1 MQNIARIIIQNCLEL
16 PEAEAETILASPDTL
31 ESVLGS
37 KTPSQLAN
45 LVTSFDQFIEFQ
57 SREAQLHIDA
67 LEVSRREA
75 ETLQSTAEDASRLK
89 DQFMA
94 NISHEIRTP
103 MNGIL
108 GMMDLLRDTEL
119 SDQQTDYVDTIRRS
133 GSSMMDVL
141 DNILDFSRLAAG
153 NMALEMKP
161 EKVESLVQSSVDTF
175 SAAAFDKGLEL
186 SYHIDPDVPRYVETD
201 AARVTQILNN
211 LIGNAIKFT
220 SKGGVR
226 VWVGTEPKDTGRI
239 QFAVEDDG
247 IGIQESHLKTLFD
260 PFVQVE
266 HETIREFG
274 GTGLGLTLCQ
284 NLVDIMG
291 GAIAVESE
299 IGVGSNFSF
308 TITARP
314 CLPDEKLPISFP
326 FLANSKETDGS
337 PFDEFA
343 PSPVS
348 KRVLVVEDN
357 PVNQKVA
364 VLTIQRLGHNV
375 DLAENG
381 VEAVE
386 AVQNNPYD
394 VVFMDLEMPIMGG
407 IEATL
412 EIRRNPSPMNPDV
425 RIMAMTGH
433 VFDAMRNR
441 CAESGMDGFLPKPFK
456 LADLKGA
463 LDG

>member
-1 MQNIARIIIQNCLEL
+1 MQPVTKMILQNSLGLSES
-16 PEAEAETILASPDTL
+16 EADCILADPDAL
-31 ESVLGS
+31 ESKIG
-37 KTPSQLAN
+37 KGDPSQLAH
-45 LVTSFDQFIEFQ
+45 LIDSFDQFIDFQ
-57 SREAQLHIDA
+57 SREAKSHIDA
-67 LEVSRREA
+67 LEQSRQESQK
-75 ETLQSTAEDASRLK
+75 LQVTAEDASRLK

-119 SDQQTDYVDTIRRS
+119 CEQQSDYVDTIRRS

-153 NMALEMKP
+153 NMALHPKP
-161 EKVESLVQSSVDTF
+161 AKVESLVKDSVDTF
-175 SAAAFDKGLEL
+175 SAAAYEKNLEL
-186 SYHIDPDVPRYVETD
+186 SFHIEPEVPRYVETD
-201 AARVTQILNN
+201 AVRVTQILSN
-211 LIGNAIKFT
+211 LIGNAVKFT
-220 SKGGVR
+220 NEGGIR
-226 VWVGTEPKDTGRI
+226 IWVGMEPGSSGRI
-239 QFAVEDDG
+239 LFAVEDDG
-247 IGIQESHLKTLFD
+247 IGIHPSHVEVMFD
-260 PFVQVE
+260 PFVQADQGMS
-266 HETIREFG
+266 RAFG

-284 NLVDIMG
+284 SLAEMLG
-291 GAIAVESE
+291 GTIHVESE
-299 IGVGSNFSF
+299 LAVGSNFSF
-308 TITARP
+308 TISARACMP
-314 CLPDEKLPISFP
+314 NEELPLSFP
-326 FLANSKETDGS
+326 NSSNSDEDQGS
-337 PFDEFA
+337 PFDEFDPA
-343 PSPVS
+343 PTS

-364 VLTIQRLGHNV
+364 VLTIERLGHEV

-412 EIRRNPSPMNPDV
+412 EIRKLPEPMNPDL

-456 LADLKGA
+456 LADLKAA

>member
-1 MQNIARIIIQNCLEL
+1 MQPVTKMILQNSLGLSESEADCVLADPDALETKL
-16 PEAEAETILASPDTL
+16 SEQA
-31 ESVLGS
+31 
-37 KTPSQLAN
+37 PSQLAD
-45 LVTSFDQFIEFQ
+45 LLHSFDQFIDFQ
-57 SREAQLHIDA
+57 SREARAHIEA
-67 LEVSRREA
+67 LEQSRLESQK
-75 ETLQSTAEDASRLK
+75 LQTTAEDASRLK

-108 GMMDLLRDTEL
+108 GMMDLLRDTKLGE
-119 SDQQTDYVDTIRRS
+119 QQADYVDTIRRS

-153 NMALEMKP
+153 NMALQLKP
-161 EKVESLVQSSVDTF
+161 AKVESLVRDSVDTF
-175 SAAAFDKGLEL
+175 SAAAYEKNLEL
-186 SYHIDPDVPRYVETD
+186 TFHIEPDVPRYVETD
-201 AARVTQILNN
+201 AIRVTQVLNN

-220 SKGGVR
+220 SEGGIR
-226 VWVGTEPKDTGRI
+226 VWVGMEPQESGRI
-239 QFAVEDDG
+239 LFAVEDDG
-247 IGIQESHLKTLFD
+247 IGIHPSHVAVLFD
-260 PFVQVE
+260 PFVQADQGMS
-266 HETIREFG
+266 REFG

-284 NLVDIMG
+284 SLVEMLG
-291 GAIAVESE
+291 GSITVDSE
-299 IGVGSNFSF
+299 LGVGSNFTF
-308 TITARP
+308 TISARACMP
-314 CLPDEKLPISFP
+314 NEELPISFP
-326 FLANSKETDGS
+326 HPANSLAEDGS
-337 PFDEFA
+337 PFDELEP
-343 PSPVS
+343 PSNS

-364 VLTIQRLGHNV
+364 VFTIERLGHEV

-386 AVQNNPYD
+386 AVQNNSYD
-394 VVFMDLEMPIMGG
+394 VVFMDLEMPVMGG

-412 EIRRNPSPMNPDV
+412 EIRRNPQPNNPDL

-456 LADLKGA
+456 LADLKAA

>member
-1 MQNIARIIIQNCLEL
+1 MQPVTKMILQNSLGLSESEADCILAD
-16 PEAEAETILASPDTL
+16 PEALETKID
-31 ESVLGS
+31 EYN
-37 KTPSQLAN
+37 PSQLAH
-45 LVTSFDQFIEFQ
+45 LIGSFDQFIDFQ
-57 SREAQLHIDA
+57 SREARSHIEA
-67 LEVSRREA
+67 LEQSRQESQK
-75 ETLQSTAEDASRLK
+75 LQVTAEDASRLK

-119 SDQQTDYVDTIRRS
+119 CEQQSDYVDTIRRS

-153 NMALEMKP
+153 NMALHLKP
-161 EKVESLVQSSVDTF
+161 AKVESLIKDAVDTF
-175 SAAAFDKGLEL
+175 SAAAYEKNLDL
-186 SYHIDPDVPRYVETD
+186 SFHIEPEVPRYVETD
-201 AARVTQILNN
+201 AIRVTQVLNN

-220 SKGGVR
+220 NEGGIR
-226 VWVGTEPKDTGRI
+226 VWVGMEPKGGRI
-239 QFAVEDDG
+239 VFAVEDDG
-247 IGIQESHLKTLFD
+247 IGIHPSHVEGMFD
-260 PFVQVE
+260 PFVQADQGMS
-266 HETIREFG
+266 RAFG

-284 NLVDIMG
+284 SLVEMLG
-291 GAIAVESE
+291 GTINVESE
-299 IGVGSNFSF
+299 LAVGSNFSF
-308 TITARP
+308 TISARA
-314 CLPDEKLPISFP
+314 CMPDEELPLSFP
-326 FLANSKETDGS
+326 NPSNTEEEEGS
-337 PFDEFA
+337 PFDEFEPA
-343 PSPVS
+343 PTS

-364 VLTIQRLGHNV
+364 VLTIERLGHEV

-394 VVFMDLEMPIMGG
+394 IVFMDLEMPIMGG

-412 EIRRNPSPMNPDV
+412 EIRKLPEPINPEL

-456 LADLKGA
+456 LADLKAA